1 MRPGRTDLA
10 ALGLLLAPALA
21 FAWEARTTPHLE
33 VSGPARTEI
42 LESRIRIVSWNVHK
56 RSDSVF
62 LSELAHLVDSVAA
75 DIVLLQEFTSRDP
88 QHFAAALGGRPWAL
102 SSNLRTGSPPVE
114 TGVSTASRSIH
125 RSQGLL
131 SEGAEPVVGS
141 RKAALATWH
150 PSSADTLLAINL
162 HALNFS
168 IRLDNFRQ
176 QLGEVQRLAA
186 HHAGPVVVAGDFNT
200 WREARL
206 RTTDSLLGKAGL
218 VRLDFGAAEAG
229 KRRAFGHALDHVYYS
244 PRFLRPDPSG
254 CAVPTGY
261 RTSDHFALIASFD
274 RIP

>member
-10 ALGLLLAPALA
+10 ARILFLVPALA
-21 FAWEARTTPHLE
+21 VAWEARTAPHLE
-33 VSGPARTEI
+33 VRGPSRTAV
-42 LESRIRIVSWNVHK
+42 LDSRIRVVSWNVHK
-56 RSDSVF
+56 RTDSVF

-75 DIVLLQEFTSRDP
+75 DIVLLQEFAARDP
-88 QHFAAALGGRPWAL
+88 RHVATALGGRPWAL

-125 RSQGLL
+125 RAQALL

-141 RKAALATWH
+141 RKPALATWH
-150 PSSADTLLAINL
+150 PASGDTLLAINL

-168 IRLDNFRQ
+168 LRLDNFRQ
-176 QLGEVQRLAA
+176 QLGEVRRLAA
-186 HHAGPVVVAGDFNT
+186 HHEGPVVVAGDFNT
-200 WREARL
+200 WREGRL
-206 RTTDSLLGKAGL
+206 RTTDSLLGEAGL

-244 PRFLRPDPSG
+244 PRFLRPDLAG
-254 CAVPTGY
+254 CAVPTRY
-261 RTSDHFALIASFD
+261 RTSDHFPLIATFD